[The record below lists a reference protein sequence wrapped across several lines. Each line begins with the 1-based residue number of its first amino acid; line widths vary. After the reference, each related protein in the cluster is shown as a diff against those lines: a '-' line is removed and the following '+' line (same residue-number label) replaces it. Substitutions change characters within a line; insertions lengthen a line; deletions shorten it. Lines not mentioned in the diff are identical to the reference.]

1 MRGPTYKKRE
11 RWAEKKK
18 EIDRRFL
25 LYASVS
31 NTWSLPRYCNSLCRN
46 GKIDAINP
54 KKKKPS
60 CCHLTC
66 EAAYLTMY
74 TSAVIF
80 TRTGVIQLVL
90 KTKKKKGIFLQKD
103 DELKFSWRLSVE
115 QEQPIGKISVF
126 YFIFC

>member
-1 MRGPTYKKRE
+1 M
-11 RWAEKKK
+11 
-18 EIDRRFL
+18 
-25 LYASVS
+25 
-31 NTWSLPRYCNSLCRN
+31 
-46 GKIDAINP
+46 
-54 KKKKPS
+54 
-60 CCHLTC
+60 TC
-66 EAAYLTMY
+66 EAAYLTLAMY

-115 QEQPIGKISVF
+115 QEQPIGKISIF

>member
-1 MRGPTYKKRE
+1 M
-11 RWAEKKK
+11 
-18 EIDRRFL
+18 
-25 LYASVS
+25 
-31 NTWSLPRYCNSLCRN
+31 
-46 GKIDAINP
+46 
-54 KKKKPS
+54 
-60 CCHLTC
+60 TC

-115 QEQPIGKISVF
+115 QEQPIGKFSIF

>member
-1 MRGPTYKKRE
+1 MGPHTKRESGGLRKKR
-11 RWAEKKK
+11 RLIA
-18 EIDRRFL
+18 DSFCMP
-25 LYASVS
+25 AS
-31 NTWSLPRYCNSLCRN
+31 
-46 GKIDAINP
+46 AIHEACQDTAIHCAGMAKLTLSTQ